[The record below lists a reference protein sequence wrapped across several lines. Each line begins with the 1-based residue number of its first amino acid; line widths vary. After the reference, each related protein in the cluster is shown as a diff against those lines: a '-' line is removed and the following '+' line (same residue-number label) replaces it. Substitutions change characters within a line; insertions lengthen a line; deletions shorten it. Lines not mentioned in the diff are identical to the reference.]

1 MRRLMS
7 ALFLLSALLGA
18 ATPPAVQAQEETR
31 VSGRFLLT
39 DMNGRALSDEAYGG
53 RLRLVTFG
61 YTYCPDIC
69 PTTLNTM
76 AATLD
81 LLGPDK
87 AKVAALFISVDPER
101 DSPAHLKDYLASF
114 PDIIGLT
121 GTEAQVAA
129 AARNFKVRYERQK
142 PEGDDPW
149 AYAVDHTA
157 SIFIMDRQGNFLA
170 RLPHM
175 SAPDRVA
182 ERVRSYLSPRPAE
195 N

>member
-1 MRRLMS
+1 MRRLIR
-7 ALFLLSALLGA
+7 ALFLLSALLVA
-18 ATPPAVQAQEETR
+18 AAAPAAQAQEEAR
-31 VSGRFLLT
+31 LSGRFLLT
-39 DMNGRALSDEAYGG
+39 DMNGRALTDEAYGG

-61 YTYCPDIC
+61 YTFCPDIC

-81 LLGPDK
+81 LLGPDR
-87 AKVAALFISVDPER
+87 AKVTALFISVDPAR

-121 GTEAQVAA
+121 GTEEQVAA
-129 AARNFKVRYERQK
+129 AARNFRVRYERQK
-142 PEGDDPW
+142 PEGDDPKV
-149 AYAVDHTA
+149 YTVDHTA

-170 RLPHM
+170 RVPHM
-175 SAPDRVA
+175 SAPDRLA
-182 ERVRSYLSPRPAE
+182 DRVRSYLSPRSAE